1 MGVVGL
7 GLTSTTMSSF
17 RESLQ
22 GRATAKKFECLR
34 KQALP
39 IGIGL
44 HLIGLTVVA
53 EWNPLSYPV
62 RPEADGYEPLS
73 TPPPGPIPRRVQLLS

>member
-1 MGVVGL
+1 M

-17 RESLQ
+17 CESLK

-44 HLIGLTVVA
+44 HLIGLTAVA
-53 EWNPLSYPV
+53 KPTHSSI
-62 RPEADGYEPLS
+62 R
-73 TPPPGPIPRRVQLLS
+73 